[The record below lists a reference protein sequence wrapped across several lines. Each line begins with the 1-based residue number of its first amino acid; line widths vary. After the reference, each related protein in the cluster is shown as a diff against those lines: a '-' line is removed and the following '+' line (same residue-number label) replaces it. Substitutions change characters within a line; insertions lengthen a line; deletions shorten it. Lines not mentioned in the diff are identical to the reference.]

1 MKPRYL
7 FLLLFGL
14 SAILPAVARSV
25 LDSEASLARTRR
37 ESSRGGSPESHWDE
51 TATVGIATNRI
62 ILPNSQTLTPAGTT
76 TELPGM
82 RPVTVAISPDG
93 NLLATAG
100 NASQLVVFDLPVSG
114 TPRFIP
120 LPNEA
125 DRVDDMETNNLA
137 PDKKG
142 QISYTGLVFSP
153 DGKRI
158 YLSNVNGSIKV
169 FSVTADGVVPTGTW
183 KLPGK
188 SAPERDAEVPAGL
201 AVSKD
206 GKRLYV
212 CGSLSNQLHELD
224 TATGK
229 VLRSI
234 PVGMI
239 PFQVVLRDGFAYV
252 SNRAGRRPVEGDA
265 VETSGRGVDVRV
277 AGPLALVGPGTISV
291 VDLKTGNSLAEIE
304 VGQQPG
310 AMALSPDGRHL
321 VVANADADT
330 LSVIDTQTRKVIE
343 TPSVR
348 WKIDDPFG
356 ASPTA
361 LSFIDPS
368 TLMVCLGTQNT
379 LAIFSFTPGKT
390 TLLGM
395 VPTAWFPSGVVLDRK
410 NRMLHISNMKGLGS
424 GANLIREGEK
434 SRTRAYFGTLSHI
447 PLPDPDDLEELTE
460 QVLDNY
466 RIDVVRQALLPPRS
480 GQKPVPVPE
489 RSGEPSV
496 FKHVVYIIRE
506 NRTYDQV
513 YGDMPEG
520 EGREDLCIFGE
531 RITPNLHKLAREFV
545 LLDNIYCSGILS
557 ADGHNWCLSAF
568 ANDYLERSFA
578 GWPRAYPDG
587 LAGKNE
593 HDVMAWSPQGFLWSA
608 AAKAG
613 RTVRVYGEMCLGQT
627 LFTDPVK
634 KGRPT
639 FTDFYRD
646 RIEGTSFCTFET
658 QPGHASVAPFLAT
671 NYPAWA
677 ANIPDQ
683 VRADIFIAH
692 MEACERGEAEFENL
706 HILSVH
712 NNHTSGTGASSPTPA
727 ATVADNDY
735 ALGRIIEAV
744 SKSTY
749 WKNTV
754 IFSIEDDPQA
764 GWDHV
769 SGFRTDCQVAS
780 PYTKRGEVVSTHFN
794 QPGLIRTIGLIL
806 GFPPLNQMDAG
817 STPMRDC
824 FTNTPDYTPYDAV
837 PNLVPLDRMNPPPSA
852 LTNPKMKKYA
862 EQSEKMPFDL
872 CDACDEDDL
881 NRILWFAMK
890 GPESTYPDWAIVPF
904 DQRGPDDDDD

>member
-1 MKPRYL
+1 MIKSLWIAGLVLPLFSGCFTVDSQLTVSASRTDTKTIPLKPN
-7 FLLLFGL
+7 
-14 SAILPAVARSV
+14 
-25 LDSEASLARTRR
+25 
-37 ESSRGGSPESHWDE
+37 WDE
-51 TATVGIATNRI
+51 TATVGIASNRVV
-62 ILPNSQTLTPAGTT
+62 LPNSQTLTPAGKS
-76 TELPGM
+76 TEFPGM

-93 NLLATAG
+93 KLLATAG
-100 NASQLVVFDLPVSG
+100 KTSKLVIFDLPV
-114 TPRFIP
+114 TKAPRFIS

-125 DRVDDMETNNLA
+125 DQVDKKETNNMK
-137 PDKKG
+137 PDQKG
-142 QISYTGLVFSP
+142 QISYTGLIFSP

-169 FSVTADGVVPTGTW
+169 FSVATNGVVKPSGTW

-188 SAPERDAEVPAGL
+188 AAPEREAEVPAGL
-201 AVSKD
+201 AVSAD

-212 CGSLSNQLHELD
+212 CGSLANKLHELD
-224 TATGK
+224 TYTGK

-239 PFQVVLRDGFAYV
+239 PFQVVLQNNIAYV
-252 SNRAGRRPVEGDA
+252 SNRAGRRPVKGDV

-277 AGPLALVGPGTISV
+277 AGPLSLVAPGTISV
-291 VDLKTGNSLAEIE
+291 VDLKTGNTLTEIE

-310 AMALSPDGRHL
+310 AMVFSPDKRYL

-330 LSVIDTQTRKVIE
+330 LSIIDTQSRKVIE
-343 TPSVR
+343 TSSVR

-361 LSFIDPS
+361 LTFINPS
-368 TLMVCLGTQNT
+368 TLAVCLGTQNT
-379 LAIFSFTPGKT
+379 LAIFNFTPGKT

-395 VPTAWFPSGVVLDRK
+395 IPTAWFPSGVVFDT
-410 NRMLHISNMKGLGS
+410 NRHTLHISNMKGFGS
-424 GANLIREGEK
+424 GANLIREGKK
-434 SRTRAYFGTLSHI
+434 SHTHAYFGTLSHI
-447 PLPDPDDLEELTE
+447 PMPDLDDEDDLEKMTE

-466 RIDVVRQALLPPRS
+466 RLNVVRRALLPPRS
-480 GQKPVPVPE
+480 NRKPVPVPE

-496 FKHVVYIIRE
+496 FKHVIYIIRE

-520 EGREDLCIFGE
+520 RGDKNLCIFGE
-531 RITPNLHKLAREFV
+531 KITPNIHKIARDFV

-557 ADGHNWCLSAF
+557 ADGHNWSLSAF

-587 LAGKNE
+587 LVKNDI
-593 HDVMAWSPQGFLWSA
+593 DVMAWSPQGFLWSA
-608 AAKAG
+608 AAKVG
-613 RTVRVYGEMCLGQT
+613 RTSRVYGEMCYGQT
-627 LFTDPVK
+627 MFTNPEK
-634 KGRPT
+634 KGRPS
-639 FTDFYRD
+639 FTDFYQD
-646 RIEGTSFCTFET
+646 YINGTKFCTFKT
-658 QPGHASVAPFLAT
+658 QPAHASVAPFLAT

-677 ANIPDQ
+677 ENIPDQ

-692 MEACERGEAEFENL
+692 LEACERGEDEFENL

-712 NNHTSGTGASSPTPA
+712 NNHTSGVRAGAPTPA
-727 ATVADNDY
+727 AAVADNDL

-749 WKNTV
+749 WKDTC

-764 GWDHV
+764 GWDHI
-769 SGFRTDCQVAS
+769 SGFRTDCQVVS
-780 PYTKRGEVVSTHFN
+780 PYTKRAKVISTHFN

-817 STPMRDC
+817 STSLRDC
-824 FTNTPDYTPYDAV
+824 FTDTPDYTPYQAV
-837 PNLVPLDRMNPPPSA
+837 SNQVPLNQLNPPA
-852 LTNPKMKKYA
+852 AAQTDPKMKAYA
-862 EQSEKMPFDL
+862 EVSEIMPFDQV
-872 CDACDEDDL
+872 DACDEDLL
-881 NRILWFAMK
+881 NHILWFAMK
-890 GPESTYPDWAIVPF
+890 GTQSDYPKWAIVPV
-904 DQRGPDDDDD
+904 DQRGEDDDDD